1 MAENHNFD
9 TNGPPWGVGGSENS
23 ELLQNRIQY
32 GIINIKKRKRGG
44 QNDNYKADRIEAILF
59 HFVHRIEEPI
69 FADVNCF

>member
-32 GIINIKKRKRGG
+32 GIINIKKESEVDKMTTI
-44 QNDNYKADRIEAILF
+44 KLIKSKAILS
-59 HFVHRIEEPI
+59 IE
-69 FADVNCF
+69 